1 MSIIDK
7 ALADYANVAT
17 VNINEPSILD
27 KISVQVANENILN
40 ESAISVKDRFKWG
53 FADDF
58 GKQRILMENGYDP
71 SQVVRLRN
79 GDWGVRTEYGIKPVD
94 PKGFQLSDI
103 GSDIAESVG
112 KSITAGGGILGGL
125 AAGSGSLGTG
135 TAVGVGLGSAA
146 GESIRQAIGAK
157 MGVRN
162 IENLTKTAFK
172 DENGWHF
179 GGLGEIAA
187 EGVLGGSA
195 QKLTGV
201 IAGKMAEAGTIK
213 LATNSAD
220 NILSVGEIKP
230 KVIDAITDA
239 VGLPKGTNKRLLKE
253 FLDPNGAIKYIPHEG
268 AIDETTLRAG
278 NKIINIVEHGKGI
291 IDDIYSK
298 GLKDA
303 GIDTNTLKVDV
314 GNAVYTLDKS
324 IDKLAQNDIAGIH
337 KKTINSLTGVKN
349 AVLSGL
355 DQDGKLP
362 YSQLKN
368 ITQALKDIQ
377 IQSLQQSGGKTASY
391 YSVNRPF
398 AAFTEAKNTNPIIAG
413 LNKEY
418 GPQIRAVKKLQNLL
432 NIRLEEGL
440 YKEGRLTP
448 EMFIQHLSNG
458 LKGRNLDAI
467 IKADDV
473 LRKSPEFA
481 KLSVKQDLL
490 TALLGQKLSA
500 TAPFTGGRLSV
511 SGISESVG
519 KAVLSPR
526 RRAQIIKGLINTG
539 AFNPKALDLEVS
551 KVSPKLSAFFNLAS
565 AGNIAPLAGKTIES
579 MSTKEGIKAVVRNIP
594 PSLNGIVYRQ

>member
-27 KISVQVANENILN
+27 KISVQAANENKLN
-40 ESAISVKDRFKWG
+40 ESAISTKDRFKWG

-71 SQVVRLRN
+71 SQVVRLKN

-172 DENGWHF
+172 DENGWHL

-201 IAGKMAEAGTIK
+201 IAGKMAEAGAIK

-278 NKIINIVEHGKGI
+278 NKIINIVEQGKNI
-291 IDDIYSK
+291 ANEIYEK
-298 GLKDA
+298 GLKQA
-303 GIDTNTLKVDV
+303 GIDTQTTLVPVNK
-314 GNAVYTLDKS
+314 GITELDKAITSMSTGLGKKEATPIIRNLTEIKNYVVEKS
-324 IDKLAQNDIAGIH
+324 I
-337 KKTINSLTGVKN
+337 
-349 AVLSGL
+349 
-355 DQDGKLP
+355 DGKLP
-362 YSQLKN
+362 LSEIQVITKRLNN
-368 ITQALKDIQ
+368 IR
-377 IQSLQQSGGKTASY
+377 SASY
-391 YSVNRPF
+391 INGTTGGFTKYASRPL
-398 AAFTEAKNTNPIIAG
+398 AAFTNAKNSIPEIAA
-413 LNKEY
+413 LNAHY
-418 GPQIRAVKKLQNLL
+418 RPQLQALKKLQNIM

-440 YKEGRLTP
+440 YKEGRFTP
-448 EMFIQHLSNG
+448 EMFIQRLSNE

-473 LRKSPEFA
+473 LSKSPEFA

-500 TAPFTGGRLSV
+500 TAPFTGGRLSA

-539 AFNPKALDLEVS
+539 TFNPKALDLEVS
-551 KVSPKLSAFFNLAS
+551 KVAPKLSAFFNLAS
-565 AGNIAPLAGKTIES
+565 AGNIAPIAGKTIES
-579 MSTKEGIKAVVRNIP
+579 MPTKEGIKAVVRNIP